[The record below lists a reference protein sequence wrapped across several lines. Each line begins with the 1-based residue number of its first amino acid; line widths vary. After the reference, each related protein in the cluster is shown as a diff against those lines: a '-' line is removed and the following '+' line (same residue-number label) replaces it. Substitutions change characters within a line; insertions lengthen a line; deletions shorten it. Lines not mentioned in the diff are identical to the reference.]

1 MDHALAALPPSLL
14 SALPSA
20 SDAVLLQDE
29 GQSFA
34 FFYKLSV
41 LFKV

>member
-14 SALPSA
+14 SALPFA
-20 SDAVLLQDE
+20 SDAVLLHDE

-34 FFYKLSV
+34 F
-41 LFKV
+41 LFKLLGVSY